1 MSARFELKPST
12 DQFMFN
18 LIAGNGEIILT
29 SERYKAKASAI
40 NGIESVK
47 KNAGDQ
53 SRFEKKMS
61 SNDKPYFVL
70 KAGNH
75 EIIGSSQMYASED
88 ARDNGIQS
96 VMKNAA
102 EAAIDDKTA

>member
-1 MSARFELKPST
+1 MAARFELKPSG

-29 SERYKAKASAI
+29 SERYKAKASAE

-47 KNAGDQ
+47 KNAPEDARYERK
-53 SRFEKKMS
+53 SS

-70 KAGNH
+70 KAANH
-75 EIIGSSQMYASED
+75 EIIGTSQMYSSD
-88 ARDNGIQS
+88 SARDAGIES
-96 VMKNAA
+96 VKTNAPA
-102 EAAIDDKTA
+102 AAIDDQTA